1 MKSMERI
8 ITASILVLLIPF
20 ANVAGQEKK
29 SDQRIKIVIAEDNGS
44 KLILDTLITGNS
56 SNDSIVL
63 KNGNIIHLAKEING
77 DFGGMGTKK
86 YIVTSS
92 SSAGDD
98 VKKEIIKEITII
110 SSDSDFLNETGSNT
124 NHQAK
129 CESLVSAGKYS
140 HGAETDTRGSN
151 SEKTKYIIT
160 RDEVV
165 ITVEGNDYTRVREII
180 KDIEN
185 TLDTKKQAK

>member
-1 MKSMERI
+1 MKSIERI

-29 SDQRIKIVIAEDNGS
+29 SDQRIKIVIAEGNGS

-63 KNGNIIHLAKEING
+63 KNGNIIHIAKEING

-98 VKKEIIKEITII
+98 GKKEIIKEITII
-110 SSDSDFLNETGSNT
+110 SSDSDFSNETVSDT

-140 HGAETDTRGSN
+140 QGAETDTRGSN
-151 SEKTKYIIT
+151 SEKTKFIIT

-165 ITVEGNDYTRVREII
+165 ITVEGNDYARVREII

-185 TLDTKKQAK
+185 ILDTK